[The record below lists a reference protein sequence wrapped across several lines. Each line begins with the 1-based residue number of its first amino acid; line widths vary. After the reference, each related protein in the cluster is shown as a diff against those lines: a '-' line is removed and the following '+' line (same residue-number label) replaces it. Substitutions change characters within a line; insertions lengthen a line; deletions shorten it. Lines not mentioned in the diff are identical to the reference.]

1 MSLPGR
7 KVSNMLLQKSRG
19 QLPIAPKRMKWL
31 GQSGNDTQFWMGLVV
46 KVKSDVL
53 KNIIA

>member
-19 QLPIAPKRMKWL
+19 QLPIAPGRMTWL
-31 GQSGNDTQFWMGLVV
+31 DQSGNDAQFWMGLVV